1 MPPVHTALVSFRN
14 PKVNRSAVPSAIK
27 ENPSLEVFKVSY
39 LWVEAYL
46 TDIAGD
52 DWPLCLHHRRPKGVR
67 HHSLLD
73 GVHLRTDNPEVTSKI
88 QQHRRSSERLSSY
101 CGWERNVK
109 GKVQVND
116 RGCRW
121 GGRKLG
127 DEKRV
132 EWIVE
137 GAEIDVDRRVCVISV
152 EAAAAELF
160 GMPNDR
166 LPISKNAFFVCATS
180 RCFSKHPARILHKTR
195 EIFSVK
201 YLWKCIL
208 DK

>member
-1 MPPVHTALVSFRN
+1 MLSSWKGHKRLTFLWTLQMSSFTLIPPVLTALVSFRN
-14 PKVNRSAVPSAIK
+14 PKVNRSTVPSAVK

-52 DWPLCLHHRRPKGVR
+52 DWSLCLHHRRPKGVR
-67 HHSLLD
+67 HHSFLD

-127 DEKRV
+127 DKKSRV
-132 EWIVE
+132 NCRGSRDWCGQE
-137 GAEIDVDRRVCVISV
+137 GVCS
-152 EAAAAELF
+152 L
-160 GMPNDR
+160 
-166 LPISKNAFFVCATS
+166 S
-180 RCFSKHPARILHKTR
+180 RSCCCQILWHA
-195 EIFSVK
+195 
-201 YLWKCIL
+201 
-208 DK
+208 